1 MQVFEPQDTG
11 ARPGLEDLLVFCGLC
26 LMGTGLW
33 FFDWRV
39 SLMVVGVLSFGLG
52 VAITF
57 RRPA

>member
-1 MQVFEPQDTG
+1 MKQEET
-11 ARPGLEDLLVFCGLC
+11 RLGLEDLLVFCGLC
-26 LMGTGLW
+26 LVGTGLW

-39 SLMVVGVLSFGLG
+39 SLLTVGALSFGLG

>member
-1 MQVFEPQDTG
+1 MRQKTRGWVG
-11 ARPGLEDLLVFCGLC
+11 IEDLLVFCGLC

-39 SLMVVGVLSFGLG
+39 SLLVVGVLSFGLG